1 MARDKKR
8 EPDSG
13 KPMPVKSG
21 ADRHLTEGCP
31 VSIALF
37 VAFVKFTTKMNT
49 DLVGP
54 GTSLAAAVT
63 RFPAA
68 LSFTLPA
75 SR

>member
-1 MARDKKR
+1 
-8 EPDSG
+8 
-13 KPMPVKSG
+13 
-21 ADRHLTEGCP
+21 
-31 VSIALF
+31 
-37 VAFVKFTTKMNT
+37 MNT

-68 LSFTLPA
+68 LTFTLPG

>member
-1 MARDKKR
+1 MLF
-8 EPDSG
+8 
-13 KPMPVKSG
+13 KSG
-21 ADRHLTEGCP
+21 THRHLTKARP

-37 VAFVKFTTKMNT
+37 VAFVKFAVKMNT

-68 LSFTLPA
+68 ISFTVPA